1 MLLAARAL
9 RTDKQPLAL
18 AWSCRLGQGGKGGG
32 GSAILVLSAAKK
44 AGREI
49 VGATPAKSISFSP
62 GSPRGASR
70 SDVLPR
76 SPNVRRS
83 LVAGGQKVSFSLT
96 WGGTGW

>member
-49 VGATPAKSISFSP
+49 VGATPAKSTTLSARAAL
-62 GSPRGASR
+62 GS
-70 SDVLPR
+70 
-76 SPNVRRS
+76 VRER
-83 LVAGGQKVSFSLT
+83 QKVSLSLT